1 MMEMFRY
8 LTGIIEKEDR
18 KTWKMLIAFSFIA
31 PIVDVFSF
39 SSLIYIVNTIVNE
52 ECVSTE
58 MIWFALFMGIV
69 SIVAGLFEL
78 YKCELY
84 SRLEYYGAHRLS
96 VKIYELFIKE
106 DLLHHN
112 QKDVIQTLSMVRT
125 DTQNCIDILV
135 ICVHLWP
142 NLITMAGCFVVLIY
156 VSKWIGV
163 ISCILLIIFIVWM
176 FYRYRTQ
183 IQYYG
188 ESSRRNLIKTNAQVT
203 IAYGIFKEMKL
214 SGSSDL
220 VLERYQNASREYA
233 EVQRKFKY
241 RTSVIS
247 VVMQNSV
254 MCILFMLL
262 AFLMW
267 RQGEALIHI
276 LVSMVVYI
284 TILIR
289 VIPLAYFLVDGMN
302 KVEFKKKSYDV
313 LKENLKR
320 YDEIQQREMR
330 SGQIR
335 RKKIAFQKGIQIRN
349 LSFQYNAFTEIFKD
363 ASLDIPRGYTVA
375 LIGVSG
381 AGKTTLLDLVL
392 GLLKP
397 QSGSIWYDDYD
408 IVSQSDTAGN
418 CQAELGAVV
427 SYIPQIV
434 YLNGETIRNNVAF
447 FDRENEIDDDRV
459 IECLKYA
466 QIWEDVVR
474 MPEGIYTL
482 IGENGTALSG
492 GQRQRIA
499 LARALYKEF
508 ELLVMDEATAALDVD
523 TEKAVIDSI
532 RKMKGDKVTILI
544 ATHHMSLA
552 NECDSIYKIENQ
564 KLIQVK

>member
-1 MMEMFRY
+1 MIEMFRY
-8 LTGIIEKEDR
+8 LTGIIGKEDK
-18 KTWKMLIAFSFIA
+18 KTWRRLVITSFITPVA
-31 PIVDVFSF
+31 DIFSF
-39 SSLIYIVNTIVNE
+39 SSLIYIVNTIVSE
-52 ECVSTE
+52 ERVSLE
-58 MIWFALFMGIV
+58 MTLFAFLMGIV
-69 SIVAGLFEL
+69 SLLVGFFEL
-78 YKCELY
+78 YKCEI
-84 SRLEYYGAHRLS
+84 SNRLEFFGAHRLS
-96 VKIYELFIKE
+96 VKVCELFIKE
-106 DLLHHN
+106 DLLRHN
-112 QKDVIQTLSMVRT
+112 QKDAIQALSMVRT
-125 DTQNCIDILV
+125 DTQNCIDILIIGV
-135 ICVHLWP
+135 RLWP
-142 NLITMAGCFVVLIY
+142 NVITMTGCFIVLIY

-163 ISCILLIIFIVWM
+163 ISCILLIVFMMGM
-176 FYRYRTQ
+176 FYKYRTQ
-183 IQYYG
+183 IKDYG
-188 ESSRRNLIKTNAQVT
+188 ESCRKNLIKTNAQVT
-203 IAYGIFKEMKL
+203 ITYGVFKEIKL
-214 SGSSDL
+214 SDRPEL
-220 VLERYQNASREYA
+220 VLERYENASSEYA
-233 EVQRKFKY
+233 KVQRKFKF
-241 RTSVIS
+241 RISAIGVI
-247 VVMQNSV
+247 MQNSV
-254 MCILFMLL
+254 MSILFMLL
-262 AFLMW
+262 AFFMW
-267 RQGEALIHI
+267 SQEEALLHI
-276 LVSMVVYI
+276 LISIVVYI
-284 TILIR
+284 TALIR

-302 KVEFKKKSYDV
+302 NIEFKKKSYEV
-313 LKENLKR
+313 LRENLKQ
-320 YDEIQQREMR
+320 YDEMK
-330 SGQIR
+330 
-335 RKKIAFQKGIQIRN
+335 RKEKMSAHNRQKRIIFQKGIQIRD
-349 LSFQYNAFTEIFKD
+349 LSFQYNAHTQIFQD
-363 ASLDIPRGYTVA
+363 ASIDIPRGYTVA

-397 QSGSIWYDDYD
+397 QSGSIRYDDYD
-408 IVSQSDTAGN
+408 IVSQSDAAGN

>member
-1 MMEMFRY
+1 MIEMFRY
-8 LTGIIEKEDR
+8 LTGIIGKEDK
-18 KTWKMLIAFSFIA
+18 KTWRRLVITSFIT
-31 PIVDVFSF
+31 PIADIFSF
-39 SSLIYIVNTIVNE
+39 SSLIYIVNTIVSE
-52 ECVSTE
+52 ERVSLE
-58 MIWFALFMGIV
+58 MTLFAFLMGIV
-69 SIVAGLFEL
+69 SLLVGFFEL
-78 YKCELY
+78 YKCEI
-84 SRLEYYGAHRLS
+84 SNRLEFFGAHRLS
-96 VKIYELFIKE
+96 VKVCELFIKE
-106 DLLHHN
+106 DLLRHN
-112 QKDVIQTLSMVRT
+112 QKDAIQALSMVRT
-125 DTQNCIDILV
+125 DTQNCIDILIIGV
-135 ICVHLWP
+135 RLWP
-142 NLITMAGCFVVLIY
+142 NVITMTGCFIVLIY

-163 ISCILLIIFIVWM
+163 ISCILLIVFMMGM
-176 FYRYRTQ
+176 FYKYRTQ
-183 IQYYG
+183 IKDYG
-188 ESSRRNLIKTNAQVT
+188 ESCRKNLIKTNAQVT
-203 IAYGIFKEMKL
+203 ITYGVFKEIKL
-214 SGSSDL
+214 SDRPEL
-220 VLERYQNASREYA
+220 VLERYENASSEYA
-233 EVQRKFKY
+233 KVQRKFKF
-241 RTSVIS
+241 RISAIGVI
-247 VVMQNSV
+247 MQNSV
-254 MCILFMLL
+254 MSILFMLL
-262 AFLMW
+262 AFFMW
-267 RQGEALIHI
+267 SQEEALLHI
-276 LVSMVVYI
+276 LISIVVYI
-284 TILIR
+284 TALIR

-302 KVEFKKKSYDV
+302 NIEFKKKSYEV
-313 LKENLKR
+313 LRENLKQ
-320 YDEIQQREMR
+320 YDEMK
-330 SGQIR
+330 
-335 RKKIAFQKGIQIRN
+335 RKEKMSAQNRQKRIIFQKGIQIRD
-349 LSFQYNAFTEIFKD
+349 LSFQYNAHTQIFQD
-363 ASLDIPRGYTVA
+363 ASIDIPRGCSVA

-397 QSGSIWYDDYD
+397 QSGSIRYDDYD
-408 IVSQSDTAGN
+408 IVSQSDAAGN

>member
-1 MMEMFRY
+1 MIEMFRY
-8 LTGIIEKEDR
+8 LTGIIGKEDK
-18 KTWKMLIAFSFIA
+18 KTWRRLVITSFITPVA
-31 PIVDVFSF
+31 DIFSF
-39 SSLIYIVNTIVNE
+39 SSLIYIVNTIVSE
-52 ECVSTE
+52 ERVSLE
-58 MIWFALFMGIV
+58 MTLFAFLMGIV
-69 SIVAGLFEL
+69 SLLVGFFEL
-78 YKCELY
+78 YKCEI
-84 SRLEYYGAHRLS
+84 SNRLEFFGAHRLS
-96 VKIYELFIKE
+96 VKVCELFIKE
-106 DLLHHN
+106 DLLRHN
-112 QKDVIQTLSMVRT
+112 QKDAIQALSMVRT
-125 DTQNCIDILV
+125 DTQNCIDILIIGV
-135 ICVHLWP
+135 RLWP
-142 NLITMAGCFVVLIY
+142 NVITMTGCFIVLIY

-163 ISCILLIIFIVWM
+163 ISCILLIVFMMGM
-176 FYRYRTQ
+176 FYKYRTQ
-183 IQYYG
+183 IKDYG
-188 ESSRRNLIKTNAQVT
+188 ESCRKNLIKTNAQVT
-203 IAYGIFKEMKL
+203 ITYGVFKEIKL
-214 SGSSDL
+214 SDRPEL
-220 VLERYQNASREYA
+220 VLERYENASSEYA
-233 EVQRKFKY
+233 KVQRKFKF
-241 RTSVIS
+241 RISAIGVI
-247 VVMQNSV
+247 MQNSV
-254 MCILFMLL
+254 MSILFMLL
-262 AFLMW
+262 AFFMW
-267 RQGEALIHI
+267 SQEEALLHI
-276 LVSMVVYI
+276 LISIVVYI
-284 TILIR
+284 TALIR

-302 KVEFKKKSYDV
+302 NIEFKKKSYEV
-313 LKENLKR
+313 LRENLKQ
-320 YDEIQQREMR
+320 YDEMKRREKMSAQNR
-330 SGQIR
+330 QKRI
-335 RKKIAFQKGIQIRN
+335 IFQKGIQIRD
-349 LSFQYNAFTEIFKD
+349 LSFQYNAHTQIFQD
-363 ASLDIPRGYTVA
+363 ASIDIPRGYTVA

-397 QSGSIWYDDYD
+397 QSGSIRYDDYD
-408 IVSQSDTAGN
+408 IVSQSDAAGN

>member
-1 MMEMFRY
+1 MIEMFRY
-8 LTGIIEKEDR
+8 LTGIIGKEDK
-18 KTWKMLIAFSFIA
+18 KTWRRLVITSFVTPVADI
-31 PIVDVFSF
+31 FSF
-39 SSLIYIVNTIVNE
+39 SSLIYIVNTIVSE
-52 ECVSTE
+52 ERVSLE
-58 MIWFALFMGIV
+58 MTLFAFFMGIV
-69 SIVAGLFEL
+69 SLLVGFFEL
-78 YKCELY
+78 YKCEI
-84 SRLEYYGAHRLS
+84 SNRLEFFGAHRLS
-96 VKIYELFIKE
+96 VKVCELFIKE
-106 DLLHHN
+106 DLLRHN
-112 QKDVIQTLSMVRT
+112 QKDAIQALSMVRT
-125 DTQNCIDILV
+125 DTQNCIDILIIGV
-135 ICVHLWP
+135 RLWP
-142 NLITMAGCFVVLIY
+142 NVITMTGCFIVLIY

-163 ISCILLIIFIVWM
+163 ISCILLIVFMMGM
-176 FYRYRTQ
+176 FYKYRTQ
-183 IQYYG
+183 IKDYG
-188 ESSRRNLIKTNAQVT
+188 ESCRKNLIKTNAQVT
-203 IAYGIFKEMKL
+203 ITYGVFKEIKL
-214 SGSSDL
+214 SDRPEL
-220 VLERYQNASREYA
+220 VLERYENASSEYA
-233 EVQRKFKY
+233 KVQRKFKF
-241 RTSVIS
+241 RISAIGVI
-247 VVMQNSV
+247 MQNSV
-254 MCILFMLL
+254 MSILFMLL
-262 AFLMW
+262 AFFMW
-267 RQGEALIHI
+267 SQEEALLHI
-276 LVSMVVYI
+276 LISIVVYI
-284 TILIR
+284 TALIR

-302 KVEFKKKSYDV
+302 NIEFKKKSYEV
-313 LKENLKR
+313 LRENLKQ
-320 YDEIQQREMR
+320 YDEMKRREKMSAQNR
-330 SGQIR
+330 QKRI
-335 RKKIAFQKGIQIRN
+335 IFQKGIQIRD
-349 LSFQYNAFTEIFKD
+349 LSFQYNTHTQIFQD
-363 ASLDIPRGYTVA
+363 ASIDIPRGCSVA

-408 IVSQSDTAGN
+408 IVSQSDAAGN

>member
-1 MMEMFRY
+1 MIEMFRY
-8 LTGIIEKEDR
+8 LMGIIGKEDK
-18 KTWKMLIAFSFIA
+18 KTWRRLVITSFITPVA
-31 PIVDVFSF
+31 DIFSF
-39 SSLIYIVNTIVNE
+39 SSLIYIVNTIVSE
-52 ECVSTE
+52 ERVSLE
-58 MIWFALFMGIV
+58 MTLFAFLMGIV
-69 SIVAGLFEL
+69 SLLVGFFEL
-78 YKCELY
+78 YKCEI
-84 SRLEYYGAHRLS
+84 SNRLEFFGAHRLS
-96 VKIYELFIKE
+96 VKVCELFIKE
-106 DLLHHN
+106 DLLRHN
-112 QKDVIQTLSMVRT
+112 QKDAIQALSMVRT
-125 DTQNCIDILV
+125 DTQNCIDILIIGV
-135 ICVHLWP
+135 RLWP
-142 NLITMAGCFVVLIY
+142 NVITMTGCFIVLIY

-163 ISCILLIIFIVWM
+163 ISCILLIVFMMGM
-176 FYRYRTQ
+176 FYKYRTQ
-183 IQYYG
+183 IKDYG
-188 ESSRRNLIKTNAQVT
+188 ESCRKNLIKTNAQVT
-203 IAYGIFKEMKL
+203 ITYGVFKEIKL
-214 SGSSDL
+214 SDRPEL
-220 VLERYQNASREYA
+220 VLERYENASSEYA
-233 EVQRKFKY
+233 KVQRKFKF
-241 RTSVIS
+241 RISAIGVI
-247 VVMQNSV
+247 MQNSV
-254 MCILFMLL
+254 MSILFMLL
-262 AFLMW
+262 AFFMW
-267 RQGEALIHI
+267 SQEEALLHI
-276 LVSMVVYI
+276 LISIVVYI
-284 TILIR
+284 TALIR

-302 KVEFKKKSYDV
+302 NIEFKKKSYEV
-313 LKENLKR
+313 LRENLKQ
-320 YDEIQQREMR
+320 YDEMK
-330 SGQIR
+330 
-335 RKKIAFQKGIQIRN
+335 RKEKMSAQNRQKRIIFQKGIQIRD
-349 LSFQYNAFTEIFKD
+349 LSFQYNAHTQIFQD
-363 ASLDIPRGYTVA
+363 ASIDIPRGCSVA
-375 LIGVSG
+375 LIGASG
-381 AGKTTLLDLVL
+381 AGKTTLLDLIL

-397 QSGSIWYDDYD
+397 QSGSIRYDDYD
-408 IVSQSDTAGN
+408 IVSQSDAAGN